1 MGFRVRLGPMS
12 IGSRRVGF
20 RAGPVGASVGRG
32 GARVF
37 GGLGPVSASSRIGPK
52 RRRNSRSQP
61 PGGSATIMIFAE
73 PETLEELRDRA
84 ILDGMWVLRNEP
96 HLAGATVGQVAEWDA
111 YGQLGATAEH
121 QLEAYLSAHGRT
133 RVTLEFYADYLTGVR
148 LESERIANVPILAAQ
163 EAEYL
168 ARQAEYLARLAEH
181 RSRQE
186 QAAGR
191 IGLVSWLVFSVLF
204 SLLMASLMI
213 ESTAA
218 FAALLLLLSLPLAG
232 GTWAVWLWGRKS
244 IREFKER
251 RAHLEGDERIGP
263 AELWAKRS
271 RSMRRDLGWA
281 ASALLVGILG
291 WVALYLL
298 IPDNAVGG
306 ALLIFV
312 LFQLSW
318 GICLTP
324 VFAVLW
330 AICALASRR
339 ATKQPTGNAVPPSAP
354 NAPPPYKGALG
365 T

>member
-37 GGLGPVSASSRIGPK
+37 GGLGPVSASSRIGPRP
-52 RRRNSRSQP
+52 RRQSRSQP
-61 PGGSATIMIFAE
+61 LGGSATTVMTFE

-84 ILDGMWVLRNEP
+84 ILDGMWVLRSAPN
-96 HLAGATVGQVAEWDA
+96 LAGATVEQVAEWDA
-111 YGQLGATAEH
+111 NGQLGATAEH
-121 QLEAYLSAHGRT
+121 QLDAYLSAYGRT

-148 LESERIANVPILAAQ
+148 LESERVANAPILAAQ

-168 ARQAEYLARLAEH
+168 ARQTEYLARLAEH
-181 RSRQE
+181 ESRQE

-191 IGLVSWLVFSVLF
+191 IGLMSWLLFSVLF
-204 SLLMASLMI
+204 SLVVASLMA

-218 FAALLLLLSLPLAG
+218 YAAFLFLMMLSLLG
-232 GTWAVWLWGRKS
+232 GAWAVWLWGRKS
-244 IREFKER
+244 LREFKER
-251 RAHLEGDERIGP
+251 RAHLDGDERIGP

-271 RSMRRDLGWA
+271 RCMRRDLGWA
-281 ASALLVGILG
+281 ASALLVGSLG
-291 WVALYLL
+291 FLALYLFTL
-298 IPDNAVGG
+298 DNAVGAG
-306 ALLIFV
+306 LL
-312 LFQLSW
+312 LFFLLQLSW
-318 GICLTP
+318 GIFLTP

-339 ATKQPTGNAVPPSAP
+339 ARKQPAGSAVPPSAP

-365 T
+365 A